1 MTNPTYFQALDY
13 ERMVREYPIGDDF
26 AARMKSMSRDEL
38 HALQEKRLLNSECEI
53 WESRDSHEHHS
64 SYMIEVLVE

>member
-26 AARMKSMSRDEL
+26 SALMKSMSRDEL
-38 HALQEKRLLNSECEI
+38 HALQEKRLLKLIDRGWEI
-53 WESRDSHEHHS
+53 PFYKRLW
-64 SYMIEVLVE
+64 